1 MKTFSSAKRRALLIG
16 GVVNLLILCILVVAT
31 IGPSQGIQAQMADNQ
46 QDSFSVFCNFYYHVG
61 KDLNADAD
69 ITACSKQSNTLL
81 SLLQQEASDNYKK
94 WPKQASLNDLAT
106 AGQLVDPQTKSPIN
120 TPHDFQTAIPA
131 ADGDLLSL
139 LQGDGEFLPALWDYN
154 STYDN
159 ILPCGT
165 ATSNS
170 ELSSSSNCSNQ
181 PNQAPNCPINP
192 QSFKHSDIWPTVG
205 PMFLATISQELQD
218 QKGQALGTYD
228 IYGRLLLKA
237 HCSMATLAQTLQL
250 NRQPIQPNQAYL
262 LEQDT
267 LVQVAIANAS
277 NTPLLLALVWAVT
290 QNNYQQLDN
299 WFSAAMLT
307 DPINLHTQPPSDAQ
321 STPGSTPTPDAQ
333 STPSSTPTPDAQSI
347 PNLQPTFSPLSGI
360 SVPSSASKS
369 AVQQV
374 KIVKKDGKYT
384 FEPPILII
392 PKGTT
397 VEWINN
403 SDTVQKIASDSS
415 AFPDSSSFEPT
426 KTLQMVFNTTG
437 PFPYHSGTN
446 PDAKAIVLVAP
457 S

>member
-1 MKTFSSAKRRALLIG
+1 MKTFFCAKRRALLIG
-16 GVVNLLILCILVVAT
+16 GIINLLVLCILVIAT

-46 QDSFSVFCNFYYHVG
+46 QDPFSVFCNFYYYLG

-69 ITACSKQSNTLL
+69 ITACSKQSNTFL

-94 WPKQASLNDLAT
+94 WPKQASLNDLAM
-106 AGQLVDPQTKSPIN
+106 AGQLVNPQTKSPIN
-120 TPHDFQTAIPA
+120 TPRDFQAAIPT

-170 ELSSSSNCSNQ
+170 ELPSNSNCSNQ

-192 QSFKHSDIWPTVG
+192 QSFQHSDIWPTVG

-218 QKGQALGTYD
+218 QKGQALGMYD

-250 NRQPIQPNQAYL
+250 NGQPIQPNQAYL

-267 LVQVAIANAS
+267 MVQAAIANTS

-299 WFSAAMLT
+299 WFSAAILT
-307 DPINLHTQPPSDAQ
+307 DPINLHTQPPSDTQ
-321 STPGSTPTPDAQ
+321 SASTPDAQ
-333 STPSSTPTPDAQSI
+333 STPNSTPIPDAQPI

-360 SVPSSASKS
+360 SVPSSSPQS
-369 AVQQV
+369 TIQQV
-374 KIVKKDGKYT
+374 KIVKKDGKYA
-384 FEPPILII
+384 FDPAILIV
-392 PKGTT
+392 PKGAT

-403 SDTVQKIASDSS
+403 SDIAQTIVSDTNAFSASSSCDPQQTVQI
-415 AFPDSSSFEPT
+415 P
-426 KTLQMVFNTTG
+426 FNTTG
-437 PFPYHSGTN
+437 FFPYHSGTN
-446 PDAKAIVLVAP
+446 SDAKAIVIVTVA
-457 S
+457 